1 MIFIHTL
8 RMLAD
13 LSAYFFLAELATISL
28 GGSSQFVQFLLLS
41 LSYGL
46 LVFLQ
51 NRRFNNAYLLLP
63 VAVFLVPGSSRLAL
77 ILPVAYILFL
87 IYKENTTLS
96 WDRQSELF
104 SITLKFFPIAA
115 VFICFMGKYQIFVQ
129 YCLPMALISLSTSIL
144 LMRMLRQSPSVY
156 MDPHY
161 QRKNCTL
168 FVTVLVMTWLCS
180 RDFAFK
186 IMGGALG
193 FVYKKAIYPI
203 MNAFIYVF
211 MGILKIL
218 MYIFSWFKLGEIKF
232 EENHLSGGEM
242 GPTFKDAVVGADH
255 VATTQSI
262 LTVLVVIALLV
273 AAFYFFR
280 WLALHNGEETFLSQG
295 LDIIRGKE
303 TTKTKKER
311 ATTTVLQVRRQYR
324 VFLKL
329 YRENGGK
336 LENAFTS
343 QNILD
348 NSVAI
353 LPDVSSDVLAEMRQI
368 YINARYAGVASKADL
383 KRIKQINKELAAK
396 KTD

>member
-1 MIFIHTL
+1 MSF
-8 RMLAD
+8 
-13 LSAYFFLAELATISL
+13 
-28 GGSSQFVQFLLLS
+28 
-41 LSYGL
+41 
-46 LVFLQ
+46 
-51 NRRFNNAYLLLP
+51 
-63 VAVFLVPGSSRLAL
+63 
-77 ILPVAYILFL
+77 
-87 IYKENTTLS
+87 
-96 WDRQSELF
+96 
-104 SITLKFFPIAA
+104 
-115 VFICFMGKYQIFVQ
+115 
-129 YCLPMALISLSTSIL
+129 
-144 LMRMLRQSPSVY
+144 VY
-156 MDPHY
+156 M
-161 QRKNCTL
+161 
-168 FVTVLVMTWLCS
+168 
-180 RDFAFK
+180 
-186 IMGGALG
+186 
-193 FVYKKAIYPI
+193 KAIYPVL
-203 MNAFIYVF
+203 NVFIYLF
-211 MGILKIL
+211 MGILKLL